1 LKNQL
6 NNYEKAYE
14 SINSRLDNNL
24 GDNGK
29 NAQLEARIS
38 ELNTL
43 LRLKEEEKKHIQ
55 ELYSNEMKMKLETNN
70 QLILNIKQSHEEEI
84 RSIKSEFESQTMHQL
99 KNFEEE
105 KIELKNSIMNLEKEL
120 IITNKKNDLNEKA
133 EVIEFQKKYLTE
145 MRELQKSFEEFKIKT
160 YEEMKILRKQKDESN
175 KKANLY
181 QQNFEKIKI
190 DWEQN
195 EGMYRENYRSMKN
208 KLDSFKIFIKNNEI
222 LKNQLELSKS
232 EVAFL
237 KLKVSKLENSEKNL
251 HSILLEKSVLNPSLL
266 NNPSFNQTNNFSD
279 GFYASET
286 RSNYFNK
293 SNIDYM
299 SNYDLP
305 VGPQYKSG
313 DYPFSPGIGNNQSRR
328 SNSKSISSQS
338 ILFINF

>member
-14 SINSRLDNNL
+14 SINIRLDNNL

-29 NAQLEARIS
+29 NAQLETKIS
-38 ELNTL
+38 ELNNL

-55 ELYSNEMKMKLETNN
+55 ELYTNEMKLKLETNN
-70 QLILNIKQSHEEEI
+70 QLILNLKNAHEEEL
-84 RSIKSEFESQTMHQL
+84 REIKCDQDSQTQHHQ

-105 KIELKNSIMNLEKEL
+105 KYELKARIMNLEKEL
-120 IITNKKNDLNEKA
+120 IGTNKKNDLNEKA
-133 EVIEFQKKYLTE
+133 EIIEFQKKYLTE

-160 YEEMKILRKQKDESN
+160 YEEMKILRKQKDEAN

-181 QQNFEKIKI
+181 QQNLEWLRIE
-190 DWEQN
+190 WEQN

-251 HSILLEKSVLNPSLL
+251 HSILLEKSVLNPALL
-266 NNPSFNQTNNFSD
+266 NNPSFTQTNNFSD
-279 GFYASET
+279 GFYGSDT
-286 RSNYFNK
+286 RSNYFTNK
-293 SNIDYM
+293 SNVDFIG
-299 SNYDLP
+299 NYELAA
-305 VGPQYKSG
+305 PQFKAA
-313 DYPFSPGIGNNQSRR
+313 DNFFSPGMGSNHQARIR
-328 SNSKSISSQS
+328 SNSKSISSQQS
-338 ILFINF
+338 I